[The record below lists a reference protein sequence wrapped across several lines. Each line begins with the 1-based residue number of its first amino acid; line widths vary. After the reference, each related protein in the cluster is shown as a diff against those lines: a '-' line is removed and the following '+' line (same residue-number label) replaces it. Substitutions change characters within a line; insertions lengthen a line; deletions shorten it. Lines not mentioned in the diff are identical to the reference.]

1 MRNNVIQLAYMS
13 YDALVW
19 TPFES
24 DILSHFVFKI
34 SWLRTIC
41 LKKKYART
49 TRFCFLFGL
58 FVNMTFLLLDFFTLR
73 VFFLSLIHCLS
84 MILLGLLVSIYL
96 IMYFFKDGR
105 GHGVRLLHGVC
116 WILRLNLGS
125 VTLQMQCQRWQ
136 IILTKTIQYLIFT

>member
-1 MRNNVIQLAYMS
+1 MCNNVIQLAHMS

-34 SWLRTIC
+34 SWLRNIC
-41 LKKKYART
+41 LKKIRQNYPVLFSFWTVCKYGVLIVG
-49 TRFCFLFGL
+49 FL
-58 FVNMTFLLLDFFTLR
+58 TLR

-136 IILTKTIQYLIFT
+136 IILTKTIQYIIFT